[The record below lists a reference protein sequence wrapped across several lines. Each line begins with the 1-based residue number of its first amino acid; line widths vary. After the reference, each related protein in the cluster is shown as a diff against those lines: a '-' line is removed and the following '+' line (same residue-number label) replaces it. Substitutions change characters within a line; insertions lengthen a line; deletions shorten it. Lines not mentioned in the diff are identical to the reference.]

1 MDNVQSAELRSP
13 RKVLQRGKQSTE
25 KKPKATREAYGEAL
39 LELGRQRPDIVALD
53 ADLSGST
60 KTAKFAKEFPDRFFN
75 VGIAEQDMI
84 GTAAGLAL
92 TGKVPFASTF
102 AVFETGRAWDQIRLT
117 VCYSNT
123 NVKLAATH
131 SGITVGEDGAS
142 HQALEDIAL
151 MRALPNMTVIVPSDA
166 AETKAVINA
175 AADFKGPVYVR
186 LGRAKVP
193 FVMPDDYKFEIGK
206 AHVFNIGKDVNIIAA
221 GIMVDKAR
229 KAAEILSRD
238 GIDTGVINMSTIK
251 PLDEETLL
259 SAAASSKLVIT
270 AEEHSVIGGLGGAVC
285 EYLSENH
292 PVPVKR
298 IGVQDMFGC
307 SGNPLELLKF
317 HGLTADKI
325 VETAKKSLNS

>member
-1 MDNVQSAELRSP
+1 MID
-13 RKVLQRGKQSTE
+13 TE
-25 KKPKATREAYGEAL
+25 KKPKATRNAYGEAL
-39 LELGRQRPDIVALD
+39 LELGKKRPDIVALD

-60 KTAKFAKEFPDRFFN
+60 KTAQFAKEFPDRFFN
-75 VGIAEQDMI
+75 MGIAEQDMV

-123 NVKLAATH
+123 NVKLVATH

-142 HQALEDIAL
+142 HQALEDITL
-151 MRALPNMTVIVPSDA
+151 MRALPNMTVIVPADA
-166 AETKAVINA
+166 AETASVINA
-175 AADFKGPVYVR
+175 VADYKGPVYVR

-193 FVMPDDYKFEIGK
+193 YVMPDDYKFELGK
-206 AHVFNIGKDVNIIAA
+206 AFVFNTGKDVNIIAA
-221 GIMVDKAR
+221 GIMVGIALE
-229 KAAEILSRD
+229 AAEILSKD

-259 SAAASSKLVIT
+259 SVARSSKLIVT
-270 AEEHSVIGGLGGAVC
+270 AEEHSIIGGLGGAVC
-285 EYLSENH
+285 EFLSENC

-298 IGVQDMFGC
+298 IGTHDAFGC
-307 SGNPLELLKF
+307 SGTANELLKL
-317 HGLTADKI
+317 HRMTAGDI
-325 VETAKKSLNS
+325 VETVKKAV

>member
-1 MDNVQSAELRSP
+1 MGETTTAEER
-13 RKVLQRGKQSTE
+13 
-25 KKPKATREAYGEAL
+25 KPKATRDAYGDTL
-39 LELGRQRPDIVALD
+39 LELGKKRPDIVALD

-60 KTAKFAKEFPDRFFN
+60 KTVKFAKEFPDRFFN
-75 VGIAEQDMI
+75 IGIAEQDMI

-123 NVKLAATH
+123 NVKLVATH

-151 MRALPNMTVIVPSDA
+151 MRALPNMTVIVPADA
-166 AETKAVINA
+166 TETVAAINA
-175 AADFKGPVYVR
+175 VADFTGPVYVR
-186 LGRAKVP
+186 LGRSKVP
-193 FVMPDDYKFEIGK
+193 YVMPDDYDFQIGK
-206 AHVFNIGKDVNIIAA
+206 AHVFHTGKDVNIIAA
-221 GIMVDKAR
+221 GIMVDIAN
-229 KAAEILSRD
+229 KAAEVLAKD

-251 PLDEETLL
+251 PLDEDTLL
-259 SAAASSKLVIT
+259 TAAKSSKLIVT

-285 EYLSENH
+285 EFLSENH

-298 IGVQDMFGC
+298 IGIHDTFGC
-307 SGNPLELLKF
+307 SGPPAELLKY
-317 HGLTADKI
+317 HGITVEDI
-325 VETAKKSLNS
+325 VETIKKSLKV

>member
-1 MDNVQSAELRSP
+1 MGERAASNVGAHRDAP
-13 RKVLQRGKQSTE
+13 GKEE
-25 KKPKATREAYGEAL
+25 KKAKATRDEYGDTL
-39 LELGRQRPDIVALD
+39 LELGKKRSDIVVLD

-60 KTAKFAKEFPDRFFN
+60 KTAKFAKAFPDRFFN
-75 VGIAEQDMI
+75 MGIAEQDMV
-84 GTAAGLAL
+84 GTAAGLSL

-123 NVKLAATH
+123 NVKLVATH

-151 MRALPNMTVIVPSDA
+151 MRALPNMTVIVPADS
-166 AETKAVINA
+166 AETASVINA
-175 AADFKGPVYVR
+175 VADFKGPVYVR

-193 FVMPDDYKFEIGK
+193 YVMPDDYKFRIGK
-206 AHVFNIGKDVNIIAA
+206 AFAFKIGKDVNLIAA
-221 GIMVDKAR
+221 GIMVAIAK
-229 KAAEILSRD
+229 KAADILSND

-251 PLDEETLL
+251 PLDGETLL
-259 SAAASSKLVIT
+259 KAARNSKLIVT

-285 EYLSENH
+285 EFLAENH

-298 IGVQDMFGC
+298 IGINDTFGC
-307 SGNPLELLKF
+307 SGNPDELLKI
-317 HGLTADKI
+317 HGLTAEDI
-325 VETAKKSLNS
+325 VKTVKGALK

>member
-1 MDNVQSAELRSP
+1 MID
-13 RKVLQRGKQSTE
+13 TE
-25 KKPKATREAYGEAL
+25 KKPKATRNAYGEAL
-39 LELGRQRPDIVALD
+39 LDLGKKLQDIVVLD

-60 KTAKFAKEFPDRFFN
+60 KTKSFAKEFPDRFFN
-75 VGIAEQDMI
+75 MGIAEQDMV

-123 NVKLAATH
+123 NVKLVATH

-142 HQALEDIAL
+142 HQALEDITL
-151 MRALPNMTVIVPSDA
+151 MRALPNMTVIVPADA
-166 AETKAVINA
+166 AETVSVINA
-175 AADFKGPVYVR
+175 VAEYKGPVYVR

-193 FVMPDDYKFEIGK
+193 YVMPDDYQFELGK
-206 AHVFNIGKDVNIIAA
+206 AFVFNTGKDVNIIAA
-221 GIMVDKAR
+221 GIMVGIALE
-229 KAAEILSRD
+229 AAEILSKD

-251 PLDEETLL
+251 PLDEATLL
-259 SAAASSKLVIT
+259 SVAESSKLIVT

-285 EYLSENH
+285 EFLSENC

-298 IGVQDMFGC
+298 IGTDDTFGC
-307 SGNPLELLKF
+307 SGSPDALLKL
-317 HGLTADKI
+317 HGLTAESI
-325 VETAKKSLNS
+325 VETVKKALNK